1 VQAAVK
7 KGFRTPGQLLSI
19 LQDNVVFDFLQ
30 ATHASQQTTSAVA
43 GHAMRFSGGGSGSA
57 SLPLRVTLR
66 TAEFARKRKPQLDK
80 LGITGAGSAQAGI
93 NWRKEA
99 LIFAGSITLMAAVEA
114 AMNPHEVWDE
124 LVELEHMAV
133 ELEHDIGINRPVHE
147 SGGVAGGIGTGTGTT
162 AHVPMHQQL
171 AEIAQRLERIEV
183 QRQLTTARLQAMDAQ
198 VQTVELELG
207 MGS

>member
-1 VQAAVK
+1 
-7 KGFRTPGQLLSI
+7 
-19 LQDNVVFDFLQ
+19 
-30 ATHASQQTTSAVA
+30 
-43 GHAMRFSGGGSGSA
+43 
-57 SLPLRVTLR
+57 
-66 TAEFARKRKPQLDK
+66 
-80 LGITGAGSAQAGI
+80 
-93 NWRKEA
+93 
-99 LIFAGSITLMAAVEA
+99 
-114 AMNPHEVWDE
+114 MNPQEVWDE

-147 SGGVAGGIGTGTGTT
+147 SGGVAAGTGTGTT